1 MVSIP
6 ERGRDAL
13 VERLFIEAQTG
24 DNRLAQ

>member
-6 ERGRDAL
+6 ERSRDAL
-13 VERLFIEAQTG
+13 VERLCIEAQTG